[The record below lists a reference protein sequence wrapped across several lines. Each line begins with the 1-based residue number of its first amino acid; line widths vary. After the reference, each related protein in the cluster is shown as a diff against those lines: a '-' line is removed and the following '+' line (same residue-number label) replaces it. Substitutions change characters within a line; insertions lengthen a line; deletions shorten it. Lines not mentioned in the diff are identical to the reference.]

1 MSLKFTIL
9 GCGSSLGI
17 PRIDG
22 YYGNCDPN
30 NKKNVRSR
38 CSALIR
44 SKNLNI
50 LIDTSPDLKSQ
61 LLANKIKN
69 IDKVFYTHAHADQT
83 HGINELRVFSLKNRK
98 KIPIYADL
106 ITKRSLINTFGYCF
120 EDYKNYPSILDAKTL
135 KNKHILNDINSIM
148 AGAACGVA
156 TMGNPVV
163 AAACA
168 GAVGGGIGGS
178 ILEDNKR
185 RKKRY
190 RQRRAEEHKRRC
202 RVLSGD
208 ENPSHTNNPIFNGYE
223 SLSSPCK
230 EFRKK
235 NCTETSSGT
244 CNTLKTQC
252 RLARSCI
259 FYDKHLS

>member
-1 MSLKFTIL
+1 MTLKFTIL

-30 NKKNVRSR
+30 NKKNVRTR

-61 LLANKIKN
+61 LLANKVKN

-98 KIPIYADL
+98 RIPIYADL

-135 KNKHILNDINSIM
+135 KNKHILNDKNSKI
-148 AGAACGVA
+148 VIKSLK
-156 TMGNPVV
+156 VHH
-163 AAACA
+163 
-168 GAVGGGIGGS
+168 GS
-178 ILEDNKR
+178 IKSICYIINKKCAYAPDVNYIDSKDLR
-185 RKKRY
+185 YLKNLKYFIIDCLRNNYNPTHFNLDDVLKLIRKVKPQKAILTNLSNEIDY
-190 RQRRAEEHKRRC
+190 NEIKKLLPKNVTPAHDGLS
-202 RVLSGD
+202 VL
-208 ENPSHTNNPIFNGYE
+208 I
-223 SLSSPCK
+223 
-230 EFRKK
+230 
-235 NCTETSSGT
+235 
-244 CNTLKTQC
+244 
-252 RLARSCI
+252 
-259 FYDKHLS
+259 